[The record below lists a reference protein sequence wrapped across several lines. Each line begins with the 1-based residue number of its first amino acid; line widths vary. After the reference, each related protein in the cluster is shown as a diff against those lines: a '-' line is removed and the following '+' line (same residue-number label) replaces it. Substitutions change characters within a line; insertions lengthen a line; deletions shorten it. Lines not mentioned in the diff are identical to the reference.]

1 MCRFVAFRA
10 EGEVDPNVLE
20 SLIKASDKDP
30 YSSFGSHPD
39 GWGFVIYFRDD
50 GWSKIYYTSRKP
62 IFKDPNVKLLSSI
75 RGDELVGIIHARRSS
90 KKFLLGPSHAHPY
103 FLRAGPYELFLAH
116 NGSISR
122 VGFTEPNLPYTDSFV
137 MLMEVAKRVQ
147 EGMDPVESYSR
158 VTKELRQWSTS
169 LNSSLLFY
177 GEGVGP
183 SLYVYYYYNKEKM
196 REKEEYYR
204 LYRSGGYIFS
214 SSVNYYLRDI
224 GRELPYDELTEL

>member
-1 MCRFVAFRA
+1 
-10 EGEVDPNVLE
+10 
-20 SLIKASDKDP
+20 
-30 YSSFGSHPD
+30 
-39 GWGFVIYFRDD
+39 
-50 GWSKIYYTSRKP
+50 
-62 IFKDPNVKLLSSI
+62 
-75 RGDELVGIIHARRSS
+75 
-90 KKFLLGPSHAHPY
+90 
-103 FLRAGPYELFLAH
+103 
-116 NGSISR
+116 
-122 VGFTEPNLPYTDSFV
+122 
-137 MLMEVAKRVQ
+137 MEVAKRVQ

-214 SSVNYYLRDI
+214 SSVNYYLRGI